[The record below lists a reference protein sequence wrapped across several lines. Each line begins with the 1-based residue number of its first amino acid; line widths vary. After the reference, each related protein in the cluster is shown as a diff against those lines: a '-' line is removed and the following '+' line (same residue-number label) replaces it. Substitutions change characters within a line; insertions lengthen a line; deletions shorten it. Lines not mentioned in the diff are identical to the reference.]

1 MQCYAPQMK
10 TCITIITPISTQN
23 SRKRPSVI
31 HPGPFPVQTHDHYRN
46 SNLAYPIR
54 PPPRILPTHL
64 PSRDDNTFSC
74 LARKRHVHHLKS
86 PKILG
91 QTHPD
96 SVKTRPTFLAQI
108 LAADLAEII
117 VLYSSVLLCGSAPST
132 FYNQNPALTVL
143 SSVLV

>member
-1 MQCYAPQMK
+1 
-10 TCITIITPISTQN
+10 
-23 SRKRPSVI
+23 
-31 HPGPFPVQTHDHYRN
+31 
-46 SNLAYPIR
+46 
-54 PPPRILPTHL
+54 
-64 PSRDDNTFSC
+64 
-74 LARKRHVHHLKS
+74 VHHLKS